1 MAKGRPT
8 KGKGRGKG
16 RKEQVDRQEE
26 EERRRQ
32 EEGMRL
38 EDRKEEL
45 DRGGNTDRQWGGRG
59 GSVPVEEEDDVA
71 GSCSFSSSSSC
82 SRSNRWRV
90 SGRAAILISSDPYF
104 PTHIHIPNICILL
117 PDIPINY
124 KCDCRHRAYA
134 ERPPWL
140 PVRISAASFQDPYKT
155 CVSCHIRTG
164 IPWCSHH
171 LALRTVLRAR
181 TSQYSFERWK

>member
-117 PDIPINY
+117 PDIPINNKRLGTLKDRLGY
-124 KCDCRHRAYA
+124 PCEFLRH
-134 ERPPWL
+134 L
-140 PVRISAASFQDPYKT
+140 SKT
-155 CVSCHIRTG
+155 HTKRTFVV
-164 IPWCSHH
+164 I
-171 LALRTVLRAR
+171 LAREFHGAR
-181 TSQYSFERWK
+181 TISHSVR